1 MFDKHIHTTFS
12 TDSDMKIEDA
22 IKYMR
27 GKNISAI
34 VTEHM
39 DINFPKKNLFCF
51 NVGDYFNAYSKY
63 RGNDLLLG
71 IELGMKEDCSKESSD
86 LIKNNS
92 FDYVIGSVHLVENL
106 DLYYED
112 YYRGK
117 NKKEAYVKYFEVIL
131 ENLDK
136 FKFIDSLGHID
147 YIARYAKFKD
157 KEIYYRDFS
166 DIIDEI
172 LSKVVKEGK
181 CLELNTRKLYSDTSV
196 KNMID
201 IYKRFSELG
210 GKYVTVG
217 SDAHNV
223 EAIGSNFK
231 VAWEI
236 SELCNLKI
244 VYFKNRLMEYDK
256 GF

>member
-1 MFDKHIHTTFS
+1 MFDTHIHTIFS

-27 GKNISAI
+27 RKNIGAV

-39 DINFPKKNLFCF
+39 DINFPKKDLFCF
-51 NVGDYFNAYSKY
+51 NVEDYFNAYSKY

-71 IELGMKEDCSKESSD
+71 IELGMKEDCFRESTD

-92 FDYVIGSVHLVENL
+92 FDYVLGSVHLVENL

-117 NKKEAYVKYFEVIL
+117 SKREAYLKYFQVML
-131 ENLDK
+131 DNLDK

-147 YIARYAKFKD
+147 YIARYAKFED

-166 DIIDEI
+166 DIVDEI
-172 LSKVVKEGK
+172 LSKLVREGK
-181 CLELNTRKLYSDTSV
+181 CLELNTRRLDSDISI
-196 KNMID
+196 KNIID

-210 GKYVTVG
+210 GKYITVG
-217 SDAHNV
+217 SDAHNI
-223 EAIGSNFK
+223 EAIGGNFK
-231 VAWEI
+231 AAGEI
-236 SELCNLKI
+236 AQLCNLKI